1 VRPVRSLGRF
11 AIEKVRQL
19 GSGLLERRC
28 CVLKRGTRGGR
39 RYRTHLAPEMQALN
53 YRLVQT
59 LVPSCLQSVEEIE
72 AIVHQATRPVHWPDW
87 PKAKPV

>member
-1 VRPVRSLGRF
+1 
-11 AIEKVRQL
+11 
-19 GSGLLERRC
+19 
-28 CVLKRGTRGGR
+28 
-39 RYRTHLAPEMQALN
+39 MQALN